1 MTEFNSKIKK
11 NSRILKIFMFSICAL
26 FACAISSHAQSLV
39 KGTVTDG
46 IGEPLPGVS
55 VVVKG
60 TTNGTIT
67 DVNGKYS
74 IQATAKDILSFSYVG
89 MSDQEIKVAG
99 QTTINVVMKDDVAA
113 LDEVIVVGYGT
124 AKKQSLTGA
133 VSAVKGD
140 ELLKAPATNVSSL
153 LGGRLPGISSVQVS
167 GEPGDDQATLR
178 VRGSIYNVTYIV
190 DGMPRSIND
199 IDPNDIESVSVLKDG
214 ASAAVYGLKGAGG
227 VIIITT
233 KKGQEGK
240 SKITYNGSIGASMN
254 ANFPQFMN
262 GPQFAYYYNM
272 ADMMDKMANGSIS
285 NISQYNPVFTKANV
299 EAMLNGDPTDGWDN
313 VNYIDK
319 VFGTG
324 INQKHNVTIQGGSD
338 KMRYFA
344 SVGYLGQKGNI
355 DNFSYKRYNLRTNL
369 ETQLA
374 KNFQLSLGIAGNV
387 GKRETPGYASGGTD
401 SNSELGE
408 QGWLSVAHQTIMMHP
423 YLPETYDGDRKSVV

>member
-214 ASAAVYGLKGAGG
+214 ASAAVYGLKGAGRGITMSDGTLVFPTQFIDSTRVPNAGIMYSKDRGKTWKMHNMARTNTTEAQVAEIEPG
-227 VIIITT
+227 VLMLNMRDNRGGSRAIAITKDLGKTWTEHPSSRKALQEPVCMASLIHVDAKDNVLNKDLLLFSNPDTT
-233 KKGQEGK
+233 KGRNHITIKTSLDKGLTWLPEHQIMLDEAEGWGY
-240 SKITYNGSIGASMN
+240 SCLTM
-254 ANFPQFMN
+254 
-262 GPQFAYYYNM
+262 
-272 ADMMDKMANGSIS
+272 
-285 NISQYNPVFTKANV
+285 
-299 EAMLNGDPTDGWDN
+299 
-313 VNYIDK
+313 IDK
-319 VFGTG
+319 ETIG
-324 INQKHNVTIQGGSD
+324 ILYES
-338 KMRYFA
+338 
-344 SVGYLGQKGNI
+344 
-355 DNFSYKRYNLRTNL
+355 
-369 ETQLA
+369 
-374 KNFQLSLGIAGNV
+374 
-387 GKRETPGYASGGTD
+387 
-401 SNSELGE
+401 
-408 QGWLSVAHQTIMMHP
+408 SVAHMTFQAVKLTDLLGM
-423 YLPETYDGDRKSVV
+423 K

>member
-227 VIIITT
+227 VIII
-233 KKGQEGK
+233 G
-240 SKITYNGSIGASMN
+240 TYIR
-254 ANFPQFMN
+254 
-262 GPQFAYYYNM
+262 
-272 ADMMDKMANGSIS
+272 
-285 NISQYNPVFTKANV
+285 
-299 EAMLNGDPTDGWDN
+299 LNT
-313 VNYIDK
+313 
-319 VFGTG
+319 
-324 INQKHNVTIQGGSD
+324 
-338 KMRYFA
+338 
-344 SVGYLGQKGNI
+344 
-355 DNFSYKRYNLRTNL
+355 
-369 ETQLA
+369 
-374 KNFQLSLGIAGNV
+374 
-387 GKRETPGYASGGTD
+387 
-401 SNSELGE
+401 
-408 QGWLSVAHQTIMMHP
+408 
-423 YLPETYDGDRKSVV
+423 